1 MNQATSCGLVDL
13 NETMKN
19 GEISVLFK
27 SNHFFTVTKQHDRL
41 FTLVTDQGYLKSQ
54 TVMWEDLTLFG
65 GGDFFNE
72 DFMSADQVVQSDAE
86 LGNEKSYLKKTSKVS
101 YNFIARKL
109 QQAEMQRELPQASL
123 GRPITAYDAQ
133 MQEQARIRRD
143 REKSKC
149 GLM

>member
-54 TVMWEDLTLFG
+54 NVMWEDLTLFG

-72 DFMSADQVVQSDAE
+72 DFMSTDQIVQSDAE
-86 LGNEKSYLKKTSKVS
+86 LGIQSFEIKLEQYNLKKLPS
-101 YNFIARKL
+101 YHLIL
-109 QQAEMQRELPQASL
+109 
-123 GRPITAYDAQ
+123 
-133 MQEQARIRRD
+133 
-143 REKSKC
+143 
-149 GLM
+149 